1 MGSRF
6 AKKVRDLER
15 RVLEQP
21 GALEPEIRRAAAR
34 GEGVPPDAAAYV
46 DKVRRHAYLVTD
58 DDVDA
63 LRSAGYSEDQIFEI
77 TVAAAYG
84 AGAERLQAG
93 LDALGGPPPV
103 SANIPGEGD
112 A

>member
-1 MGSRF
+1 MDPKF
-6 AKKVRDLER
+6 AEKVRDLER

-21 GALEPEIRRAAAR
+21 GALEPWIRRAAAR
-34 GEGVPPDAAAYV
+34 GTGVPPDAAAYV

-58 DDVDA
+58 GDVDA

-84 AGAERLQAG
+84 AGAERLRSG
-93 LDALGGPPPV
+93 LDALGEPPA
-103 SANIPGEGD
+103 SASRSDGD
-112 A
+112 ER